1 MKNEKGISLVTLIV
15 TIIIVVILALIGGFY
30 SRDILD
36 DTETMNMENDL
47 RNVDELVG
55 IQKARIM
62 SGEVTIPSSYLADED
77 TINSFGNVDESK
89 LDSGSISKIL
99 SSGKYYYM
107 DQTAFN
113 QVFGE
118 SVNVKNVKGFYLINF
133 DDKVI
138 IRKVGNKIIMS
149 GIVK

>member
-1 MKNEKGISLVTLIV
+1 MRNEKGISLVALIV
-15 TIIIVVILALIGGFY
+15 TIIIVVILALISGFY

-36 DTETMNMENDL
+36 DTEIMNAETDL

-62 SGEVTIPSSYLADED
+62 SGEVTIPSSYLANDD
-77 TINSFGNVDESK
+77 TINSFNNVDESK
-89 LDSGSISKIL
+89 LDSSSISKIL

-107 DQTAFN
+107 DQSAFN

-118 SVNVKNVKGFYLINF
+118 TINVKNVKGFYLINF
-133 DDKVI
+133 EDKVVI
-138 IRKVGNKIIMS
+138 HKVGNKIFMS
-149 GIVK
+149 GKIK